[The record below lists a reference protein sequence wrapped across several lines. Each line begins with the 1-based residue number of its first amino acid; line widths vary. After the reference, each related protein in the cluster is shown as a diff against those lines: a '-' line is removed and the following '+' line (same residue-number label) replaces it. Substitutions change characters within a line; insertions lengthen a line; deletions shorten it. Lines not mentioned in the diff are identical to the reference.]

1 MENKEIFQK
10 YCYEKR
16 ERAIFKLY
24 FTDWIYC
31 TFPPHPLPYP
41 SRSRS
46 RLLDLWH
53 FYGLV
58 CDGVGGRVVWVL
70 LGAFLGGLEVV
81 GCGVLHFLTILL
93 DATLVI
99 EPLRWLQLLLLFIRG
114 LLILLESMITILIVN
129 RIILTILHISSWLL
143 LLLRIQPPHLL
154 LHEFG
159 IEQHEALLHDLE

>member
-1 MENKEIFQK
+1 M
-10 YCYEKR
+10 
-16 ERAIFKLY
+16 
-24 FTDWIYC
+24 
-31 TFPPHPLPYP
+31 
-41 SRSRS
+41 
-46 RLLDLWH
+46 
-53 FYGLV
+53 
-58 CDGVGGRVVWVL
+58 
-70 LGAFLGGLEVV
+70 GGLEVV

-114 LLILLESMITILIVN
+114 LLIVLESMITILIVN

-159 IEQHEALLHDLE
+159 IEQDEALLHDLE